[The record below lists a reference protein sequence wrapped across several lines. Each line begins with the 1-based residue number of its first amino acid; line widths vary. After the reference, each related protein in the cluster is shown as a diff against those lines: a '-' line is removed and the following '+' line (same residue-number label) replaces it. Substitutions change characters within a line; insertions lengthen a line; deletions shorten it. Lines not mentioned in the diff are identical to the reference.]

1 MASRKALIIGAPD
14 EKIPGVNVDVKQL
27 REYLKSPIGGLW
39 YETEITTLIS
49 PSANSIRVQLALLGL
64 CDYSLVFFGGHGFH
78 SNERNRTILHINSS
92 ETLDS
97 LELRAGAKKHS
108 LILDCC
114 RKAESERRLLK
125 SATEAMV
132 FDHARG
138 KNLDPAQCRQFFDMA
153 ISECDSGLVV
163 MNACSVNE
171 TAGENNT
178 DGGYYTSSLI
188 DSGKEWARK
197 KLSTIDLFKNY
208 STSSTQDCHNA
219 AVVQV
224 KLLSGGRQTPSFE
237 SPRAEKKFPFAVVA

>member
-27 REYLKSPIGGLW
+27 KDYLKSPIGGLW
-39 YETEITTLIS
+39 YESEITTLIS
-49 PSANSIRVQLALLGL
+49 PSASSIRVQLALLGL
-64 CDYSLVFFGGHGFH
+64 SDYSLVFFGGHGFH
-78 SNERNRTILHINSS
+78 SIERNRTILHINSN

-138 KNLDPAQCRQFFDMA
+138 QSVDPAQCRQFYDHA
-153 ISECDSGLVV
+153 ISECETGIVV

-171 TAGENNT
+171 TAGESNT
-178 DGGYYTSSLI
+178 EGGYYTSSLI
-188 DSGKEWARK
+188 DAGKEWAKK
-197 KLSTIDLFKNY
+197 KLSSIDLSRNY

-219 AVVQV
+219 ALVQV
-224 KLLSGGRQTPSFE
+224 RLLSGGRQTPSFE